1 MSYPQIGVEV
11 RHACPKPPYNSLNF
25 TSANS
30 TIYNELV
37 SFANNAPLYPLDPGA
52 DKKEVSEYRMGITTF
67 ASMNQKTI
75 QFKQLNQSTLAGNIP
90 YPTFS
95 SESERMKYNHGR
107 LMTAARN
114 RMTGQNPSLPAGV
127 PYSTIYQIQQ
137 SGS

>member
-1 MSYPQIGVEV
+1 MSYPQVGVEV

-25 TSANS
+25 TISS
-30 TIYNELV
+30 PTIYNELV
-37 SFANNAPLYPLDPGA
+37 SFAKTEPYYPLDSGA
-52 DKKEVSEYRMGITTF
+52 DKKEVSDYRAGISAFTG
-67 ASMNQKTI
+67 MNQKTI
-75 QFKQLNQSTLAGNIP
+75 QFKQLNDTIPAGNIP

-127 PYSTIYQIQQ
+127 PYSTIFQIQQ